1 MPGILRYEQLV
12 MWIILNCWQGQHPP
26 LFPQRDPFYAQ
37 HSCSPG
43 GWRGRRQWERGQC
56 VHFHHIN
63 TATNASSN
71 RVPRENSLHL
81 ALGFYHVEFFLLCVC
96 VCVSQRIG
104 LGPVWNCECPYTY
117 FITGQQSNLFSK
129 AKAVLTRPSSPLAL
143 QVFLS
148 SSQWGFFFSFPI
160 ILSQQPAG
168 NKGTQLFSEF

>member
-1 MPGILRYEQLV
+1 MPGIVRYEQLV

-81 ALGFYHVEFFLLCVC
+81 ALGFYHVGFFLLCVC
-96 VCVSQRIG
+96 FPKNWIRPCVELWMPIHLLHNRTAEQSVFKGQSCSYPPFLPTSSAGFSLFIPVRI
-104 LGPVWNCECPYTY
+104 
-117 FITGQQSNLFSK
+117 F
-129 AKAVLTRPSSPLAL
+129 
-143 QVFLS
+143 
-148 SSQWGFFFSFPI
+148 FFFSHHFE
-160 ILSQQPAG
+160 SAACR
-168 NKGTQLFSEF
+168 